1 MLGRHAM
8 KPAPTTRKRSR
19 LSPAE
24 FTLLGMIAQAAS
36 TQEEI
41 HGYDLNRQL
50 TEGAIREIIRLE
62 PGMLYHYLKK
72 LTTRGL
78 ISTTVERQEG
88 RPDRHLHAL
97 TATGHDAFDAWLA
110 EPVQTTREMR
120 LEFLLKLWFA
130 RQTDADRAGDLV
142 RSQRTVLQRLIDSLE
157 QQFDQIPDTT
167 DNDRFARKVIQ
178 LRLAQNRA
186 AASWLDTLEIT
197 Q

>member
-1 MLGRHAM
+1 M
-8 KPAPTTRKRSR
+8 KPASTGRNR

-24 FTLLGMIAQAAS
+24 FTLLGMIALAS
-36 TQEEI
+36 GMDGQI
-41 HGYDLNRQL
+41 HGYDLNRQM

-72 LTTRGL
+72 LTSRGL
-78 ISTTVERQEG
+78 ISSTIEPQEG

-97 TATGHDAFDAWLA
+97 TPAGHEAFDAWLA

-130 RQTDADRAGDLV
+130 RQIDADRAGALIG
-142 RSQRTVLQRLIDSLE
+142 SQRGVLQRLIDSLE

-186 AASWLDTLEIT
+186 AASWLDDLETI

>member
-1 MLGRHAM
+1 MTSVQTGRN
-8 KPAPTTRKRSR
+8 R

-24 FTLLGMIAQAAS
+24 YTLLGMIALAS
-36 TQEEI
+36 GGNKQI
-41 HGYDLNRQL
+41 HGYDLHRQM

-72 LTTRGL
+72 LTSRGL
-78 ISTTVERQEG
+78 ISSTIEPQEG

-97 TATGHDAFDAWLA
+97 TAAGQEAFDAWLA

-120 LEFLLKLWFA
+120 LEFLLKLWFV
-130 RQTDADRAGDLV
+130 RQIDTKRAATLIQ
-142 RSQRTVLQRLIDSLE
+142 SQRGVLQRLIDSLE
-157 QQFDQIPDTT
+157 HQFDQIPDTT

-186 AASWLDTLEIT
+186 AATWLDDLENV

>member
-1 MLGRHAM
+1 MTAVTPR
-8 KPAPTTRKRSR
+8 RNR

-24 FTLLGMIAQAAS
+24 YTLLGMISTAS
-36 TQEEI
+36 GDNGQI
-41 HGYDLNRQL
+41 HGYDLNRQM
-50 TEGAIREIIRLE
+50 TEGTIREIIRIE

-78 ISTTVERQEG
+78 ISAKVEPQEG

-97 TATGHDAFDAWLA
+97 TTAGHEAFDTWLA

-130 RQTDADRAGDLV
+130 RQIDSNRASDLIIN
-142 RSQRTVLQRLIDSLE
+142 QRGVLRRLIESLE
-157 QQFDQIPDTT
+157 QQFAQIPDTT

-186 AASWLDTLEIT
+186 AASWLDDLESDIP
-197 Q
+197 